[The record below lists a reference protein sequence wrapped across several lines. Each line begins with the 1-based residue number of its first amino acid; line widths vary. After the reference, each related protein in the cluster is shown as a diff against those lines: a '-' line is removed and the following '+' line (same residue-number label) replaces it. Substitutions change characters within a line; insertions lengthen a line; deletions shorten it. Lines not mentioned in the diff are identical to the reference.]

1 MNNSVEKYAERGEEF
16 FPTPDELIDRMIS
29 GVDWKYVKNI
39 LEPSAGKGDIAY
51 RILSRNYEKLYGNR
65 TTECFGGVN
74 VDCCEIDPHL
84 AAILRYRFGS
94 ESAAKYQSQL
104 DALHQRGDSGF
115 SDRGAELTREMRIC
129 GGNVRLVCD
138 DFLRY
143 QPLKEY
149 DLIIMNPP
157 FSDGCTHLLKALE
170 IQKRGGAV
178 ICLLNAETIR
188 NPYTAQRKE
197 LRRLLDE
204 YGASIEYIENAFAHA
219 ERRTDVEIALIK
231 VFIPRVEEKSD
242 FYESMRKAE
251 KLDDDFGE
259 NPSTELDVT
268 DYIKSAVAH
277 FRVEARAGIELIQQ
291 FRAFRP
297 YMRKSINPSSPYEDG
312 AILHLTDTDRVAF
325 EDASVNSYLE
335 KVRLKYWAAL
345 LQNPKFTGKLTSKL
359 CDDYR
364 KRVDGLKGY
373 DFTEYN
379 IRVLSA
385 KMMAQVKSGIED
397 EIAVMFDRLT
407 ADHTWSPECAANR
420 HYFDGWATNT
430 AWKIGKKVIIPC
442 RGVFSEYTGEPR
454 KYDAIEVLSDI
465 EKILNFFDG
474 NMTADVDLGETI
486 SRCFDEGRTRNIP
499 CKFFSATFYKKGTV
513 HLVFNCPELIERF
526 NIYAAQNRGWLPPT
540 YGRKKYSDMDADEK
554 KVVNSFQGE
563 AEYEKIL
570 ENRGFYLAS
579 PTGSGVSLLEG
590 AV

>member
-1 MNNSVEKYAERGEEF
+1 MNSSVEKYAERGEEF
-16 FPTPDELIDRMIS
+16 FPTPAELIDRMIS
-29 GVDWKYVKNI
+29 GVDWKYVKNV

-51 RILSRNYEKLYGNR
+51 RILRRNYERLYGNR
-65 TTECFGGVN
+65 TTECFSGVS

-115 SDRGAELTREMRIC
+115 SDR
-129 GGNVRLVCD
+129 
-138 DFLRY
+138 
-143 QPLKEY
+143 
-149 DLIIMNPP
+149 
-157 FSDGCTHLLKALE
+157 
-170 IQKRGGAV
+170 
-178 ICLLNAETIR
+178 
-188 NPYTAQRKE
+188 
-197 LRRLLDE
+197 
-204 YGASIEYIENAFAHA
+204 A

-231 VFIPRVEEKSD
+231 VFIPRHEEKSD
-242 FYESMRKAE
+242 FYESMKKAE
-251 KLDDDFGE
+251 KLDDNFGE

-277 FRVEARAGIELIQQ
+277 FRVEARAGIELIRQ

-297 YMRKSINPSSPYEDG
+297 YMRKSINPSSPYDDG
-312 AILHLTDTDRVAF
+312 SILHLTDTDRVAF
-325 EDASVNSYLE
+325 EDVSVNSYLE

-373 DFTEYN
+373 DFTEYD

-397 EIAVMFDRLT
+397 EIAAMFDRLT

-420 HYFDGWATNT
+420 HYFDGWATNK

-442 RGVFSEYTGEPR
+442 HRIFSAYDGKPR
-454 KYDAIEVLSDI
+454 TYDAIEVLSDI

-474 NMTADVDLGETI
+474 HMTADVDLGELI
-486 SRCFDEGRTRNIP
+486 SRCFDEGKTRSIP

-540 YGRKKYSDMDADEK
+540 YGKKKYSDMDADEK
-554 KVVNSFQGE
+554 KVVDSFQGE

>member
-1 MNNSVEKYAERGEEF
+1 MNNAVEKYAEHGEEF
-16 FPTPDELIDRMIS
+16 FPTPTELIDRMIS
-29 GVDWKYVKNI
+29 GIDWNTVKSV

-51 RILSRNYEKLYGNR
+51 RILRRNYENLYGDR
-65 TTECFGGVN
+65 TTECFGGIS

-84 AAILRYRFGS
+84 AAILRYRFGT
-94 ESAAKYQSQL
+94 ESAEKYRTQL
-104 DALHQRGDSGF
+104 DALRKSGDSGF
-115 SDRGAELTREMRIC
+115 SSEARDLTRDIRMC
-129 GGNVRLVCD
+129 SGLVRLVCD

-157 FSDGCTHLLKALE
+157 FSDGCAHLLRALE

-188 NPYTAQRKE
+188 NPYTAQRQE
-197 LRRLLDE
+197 LKRLLDE
-204 YGASIEYIENAFAHA
+204 YGASIEYIENAFARA
-219 ERRTDVEIALIK
+219 ERRTDVEIALVK
-231 VFIPRVEEKSD
+231 VFIPRAEERSD
-242 FYESMRKAE
+242 FYESMRRAE
-251 KLDDDFGE
+251 KLDDDFDE
-259 NPSTELDVT
+259 TPSTELDVT

-277 FRVEARAGIELIQQ
+277 FRVEARAGIALIRQ
-291 FRAFRP
+291 FRAFHP
-297 YMRKSINPSSPYEDG
+297 YMTRSINPSSPYDSG
-312 AILHLTDTDRVAF
+312 SILRLTDSNSAGYDDV
-325 EDASVNSYLE
+325 SINSYVE

-345 LQNPKFTGKLTSKL
+345 LRNPKFTGKLTSKL

-364 KRVDGLKGY
+364 RNVEGLKDY

-379 IRVLSA
+379 IRTLSA
-385 KMMAQVKSGIED
+385 KMMAQVRKGIED
-397 EIAVMFDRLT
+397 EIGVMFNRLT
-407 ADHTWSPECAANR
+407 ADHTWSSDCVANR
-420 HYFDGWATNT
+420 HYFDGWATNK
-430 AWKIGKKVIIPC
+430 AWKIGSRVVIPC
-442 RGVFSEYTGEPR
+442 RSIFSEYDGQP
-454 KYDAIEVLSDI
+454 KAYNAVEVLSDI

-474 NMTADVDLGETI
+474 HMTADVDLGETI
-486 SRCFDEGRTRNIP
+486 SRSFDAGKTRSIP
-499 CKFFSATFYKKGTV
+499 CKYFSATFYKKGTV

-554 KVVNSFQGE
+554 KVVDSFQGE

>member
-1 MNNSVEKYAERGEEF
+1 MNNSVEKYAEHGEEF
-16 FPTPDELIDRMIS
+16 FPTPDELIDQMIS
-29 GVDWKYVKNI
+29 GIDWKYVKSI

-51 RILSRNYEKLYGNR
+51 RILRRNYENLYGNR
-65 TTECFGGVN
+65 TTECFGGVS

-84 AAILRYRFGS
+84 AAILRYRFGP

-129 GGNVRLVCD
+129 SGNVRLVCD

-204 YGASIEYIENAFAHA
+204 YGASVEYIENAFAHA
-219 ERRTDVEIALIK
+219 ERQTDVEIALIK
-231 VFIPRVEEKSD
+231 VFIPRIEEKSD

-277 FRVEARAGIELIQQ
+277 FRVEARAGIELIRQ

-297 YMRKSINPSSPYEDG
+297 YMRKSINPASPYDDG

-325 EDASVNSYLE
+325 EDVSVNSYLE

-397 EIAVMFDRLT
+397 EIVVMFDRLT
-407 ADHTWSPECAANR
+407 ADHTWAPECAANR
-420 HYFDGWATNT
+420 HYFDGWTTNK

-442 RGVFSEYTGEPR
+442 HRIFSEYTGEPR

-499 CKFFSATFYKKGTV
+499 CKFFLATFYKKGTV

-554 KVVNSFQGE
+554 KIVDSFQGE

-579 PTGSGVSLLEG
+579 PTGSVVSLLDG
-590 AV
+590 TV

>member
-1 MNNSVEKYAERGEEF
+1 MNNSVEKYAECGEEF

-51 RILSRNYEKLYGNR
+51 RILCRNYENLYGNR
-65 TTECFGGVN
+65 TTECFGGVS

-84 AAILRYRFGS
+84 AAILRYRFGF

-115 SDRGAELTREMRIC
+115 SDRAAELTREMRIC
-129 GGNVRLVCD
+129 NGNVRLVCD

-157 FSDGCTHLLKALE
+157 FSDGCAHLLKALE

-204 YGASIEYIENAFAHA
+204 YGASVEYIENAFARA
-219 ERRTDVEIALIK
+219 ERRTDAEIALIK
-231 VFIPRVEEKSD
+231 VFIPRHEEKSD

-277 FRVEARAGIELIQQ
+277 FRVETRAGIELIRQ

-297 YMRKSINPSSPYEDG
+297 YMRKSINPASPYDGG
-312 AILHLTDTDRVAF
+312 AILRLTDTDRVAL

-397 EIAVMFDRLT
+397 EIAVMFNRLT

-420 HYFDGWATNT
+420 HYFDGWATNK

-442 RGVFSEYTGEPR
+442 HRIFSEYTGEPR
-454 KYDAIEVLSDI
+454 KYDAVEVLSDI

-474 NMTADVDLGETI
+474 NMTADVDPADIWQEEIFRHGRGREK
-486 SRCFDEGRTRNIP
+486 SRRLVSGRSR
-499 CKFFSATFYKKGTV
+499 V
-513 HLVFNCPELIERF
+513 
-526 NIYAAQNRGWLPPT
+526 
-540 YGRKKYSDMDADEK
+540 
-554 KVVNSFQGE
+554 
-563 AEYEKIL
+563 
-570 ENRGFYLAS
+570 
-579 PTGSGVSLLEG
+579 
-590 AV
+590 